1 MTPPQ
6 VRMVVGRAITSGT
19 SKVSLRTDVL
29 ASGHLQKLVEDTGP
43 WVLLKVLWGD
53 GALDLLW
60 AVMLGL
66 PSLGMACLDASL

>member
-6 VRMVVGRAITSGT
+6 VRMVGGGTTSGT
-19 SKVSLRTDVL
+19 SKVSLRTDV
-29 ASGHLQKLVEDTGP
+29 ATSGHLQKVVEGTGP
-43 WVLLKVLWGD
+43 WVLQKALWDD

-66 PSLGMACLDASL
+66 PSLGIACLDASL

>member
-1 MTPPQ
+1 
-6 VRMVVGRAITSGT
+6 MVVGGAITSGT
-19 SKVSLRTDVL
+19 SKVSLRTDVP

-43 WVLLKVLWGD
+43 WVLQKALWGD

-66 PSLGMACLDASL
+66 PSLGMACLNASL

>member
-6 VRMVVGRAITSGT
+6 VRMVVGRATTSGT
-19 SKVSLRTDVL
+19 SQVSLRTDVPT
-29 ASGHLQKLVEDTGP
+29 SGHLQKVGGGTGP
-43 WVLLKVLWGD
+43 WVLQKALWGD

>member
-1 MTPPQ
+1 
-6 VRMVVGRAITSGT
+6 MVVGRATTSGT
-19 SKVSLRTDVL
+19 SQVSLRTDVPT
-29 ASGHLQKLVEDTGP
+29 SGHLQKVGGGTGP
-43 WVLLKVLWGD
+43 WVLQKALWGD